1 MSKEIYRR
9 AAELILELSELTPE
23 DYLQVKMTMLA
34 VTRCQQTREFLK
46 RVFILTERNRPLLI
60 EVR

>member
-1 MSKEIYRR
+1 MSKEIYRQ

-23 DYLQVKMTMLA
+23 DYMQVKMTMLA
-34 VTRCQQTREFLK
+34 VTRCQQAREFLN

-60 EVR
+60 EAR